1 MDKQRNTVMGEDR
14 AERPEPMTCSIQ
26 VAVSFEVPSPPQ
38 GGGVTD
44 EYMP

>member
-26 VAVSFEVPSPPQ
+26 VAVKCPHPHKEEV
-38 GGGVTD
+38 
-44 EYMP
+44 